1 MNEKQVKNETDERR
15 VTYDAFASF
24 VNEYY
29 QLKTDLVKVESEVYN
44 YG

>member
-1 MNEKQVKNETDERR
+1 MSDKQVKNETDERR
-15 VTYDAFASF
+15 ETFDTFASF

-29 QLKTDLVKVESEVYN
+29 QLKNDLVKVEVEVYS